1 MNHNEAQ
8 LINDLFV
15 KLSQAEKQSGKRD
28 TQAEALISDHLHN
41 HPTIPYYMVRVL
53 LMQEYT
59 LAQNQQ
65 RIKKLEDA
73 LANRS
78 TTSSQFMPGSQSHH
92 TRSSV
97 PQSRAPYT
105 ERASDSRKNAENPSR
120 GGGFLPGIM
129 QTALGVAGG
138 MFLANTVSSLFSG
151 SDSSGSEDSFLPDA
165 TADSEFSG
173 NESPVSDDS
182 SAALMAVDLI
192 SRKAHK
198 MLVRALD
205 KLQLQSDS

>member
-15 KLSQAEKQSGKRD
+15 KLSQADKQSERRD
-28 TQAEALISDHLHN
+28 AQAEALISDHLRN
-41 HPTIPYYMVRVL
+41 HPTTSYYMVRVL

-59 LAQNQQ
+59 LAQNQE
-65 RIKKLEDA
+65 RIKKLETE
-73 LANRS
+73 LATRS
-78 TTSSQFMPGSQSHH
+78 NTSDQFMHQ

-97 PQSRAPYT
+97 PQSRSPYT
-105 ERASDSRKNAENPSR
+105 EQPSDSRKNAEQPSR

-151 SDSSGSEDSFLPDA
+151 SDTSDSSDTSGSDDSFLPDP
-165 TADSEFSG
+165 TTESDLSDPTSEPDQDIFG
-173 NESPVSDDS
+173 GDGGGFFGDGGGF
-182 SAALMAVDLI
+182 DGGGFDI
-192 SRKAHK
+192 
-198 MLVRALD
+198 
-205 KLQLQSDS
+205 